1 MTMKALLILGCT
13 FLLCPSLLFS
23 QNPTIDSLSGVL
35 DTIPDNKQKVDV
47 LISISRQLY
56 AGQEAR
62 DYVHQAIRLA
72 NNIGDDETLA
82 TAYNHL
88 AWVFSVEDNA
98 DSFKFYSGRAEKML
112 RDASDYKGLA
122 KLYNSRAIVFFNFG
136 QPDISNES
144 FKKAW
149 EYDLKAKD
157 PSSMVTTLNNWGVF
171 HFRNGNY
178 ESSIK
183 KLDRGM
189 KIYNDYG
196 MSELYEISRL
206 ESNKGNSLWAMGQ
219 NESALEYYK
228 KAYLKMRQTNTDEGI
243 GTAQQQFLQLW
254 LELVHNN
261 QDTLFFIKTIN
272 ELGYSS
278 PANVLDSLEQLGKRT
293 NKPGIIKMY
302 NDISVQV
309 HEAAGKYKLALDAF
323 RRQEAL
329 KDSMM
334 LNEQNIKA
342 VADLKIKYDNEVLQN
357 KVLRAQI
364 DQSRSVSQRNTL
376 IVILIAVLLLFG
388 LSLLYVQQRLKAHR
402 ISLQLEAQK
411 LEDLKKQQ
419 QLVTMNAMLEG
430 QERERTR
437 IAKDLHDGLGNMLTS
452 IRYQVANLSLNL
464 GTQFEMLQNKAEAM
478 IDEACSEVR
487 KIAHNMMPRAL
498 KQLGLAQALNDLC
511 EKQNNLHYYEVF
523 FQSFGQEQQLPENTG
538 IMLYRIAQEIFN
550 NINKHAS
557 AKEVIMQL
565 TYNGKWLSLTVED
578 DGIGFDLSEAMAT
591 RGLGLRSIQ
600 SRAAYLNG
608 ECLIDSRP
616 DQGTSIS
623 INIPI
628 NA

>member
-112 RDASDYKGLA
+112 RDASDYKGLV

-498 KQLGLAQALNDLC
+498 KQLGLAKALNDLC
-511 EKQNNLHYYEVF
+511 EKQHNLHDYEVF
-523 FQSFGQEQQLPENTG
+523 FQSFGQE
-538 IMLYRIAQEIFN
+538 N
-550 NINKHAS
+550 NCQK
-557 AKEVIMQL
+557 
-565 TYNGKWLSLTVED
+565 
-578 DGIGFDLSEAMAT
+578 
-591 RGLGLRSIQ
+591 IQ
-600 SRAAYLNG
+600 VLCCT
-608 ECLIDSRP
+608 E
-616 DQGTSIS
+616 
-623 INIPI
+623 
-628 NA
+628 